1 MILFT
6 CNLNDP
12 DRNIHGI
19 CEMSSKVH
27 TQEKALPFM
36 GSNTISM
43 FLFNMMPTSEIK
55 LTDGHSHGSIFD
67 FFLVSS

>member
-43 FLFNMMPTSEIK
+43 SFVQHDVK
-55 LTDGHSHGSIFD
+55 LTNGHLHGSIFE